1 MVRGLRGQADA
12 VAEELEGWARVPVQP
27 LLSVYSLLSS
37 VPLRTSDGICVAAI
51 AQVPDIIRSGIA
63 TPPDEL
69 EQATSRLLEVL
80 RPAA

>member
-1 MVRGLRGQADA
+1 
-12 VAEELEGWARVPVQP
+12 

-37 VPLRTSDGICVAAI
+37 VRPWTSDGICVAAI
-51 AQVPDIIRSGIA
+51 AQAPDIIRSGIA